1 MVVSDYFSYMK
12 KHGLIRYVSLE
23 EMAKNYER
31 KNGNFPTVMVDI
43 SDVDTQKY
51 INTLVPY
58 PWNYHTLVKKLREYV
73 QQFRDKHIE
82 PCFYIWGRLK
92 DYADVKVP
100 NKYTCNNKRNGLKK
114 LKQIR
119 NDRHSDSTCYAENTL
134 TKIYWFSSFI
144 LKYDC
149 GCQVINVTEKKY
161 AKLAKIAKDDD
172 RCLGILTS
180 DSRCLIYNTKPV
192 FYHVPMK
199 LVSTLT
205 EMYLPN
211 EFLRKIDLNS
221 SQLKLLFSAQ
231 KDLLGF
237 KFANLENDEV
247 LRIEYLKNAIK
258 DNNLTG
264 DEQDV
269 FVWSYITEIR
279 VAILRA
285 KMELYDEIDN
295 DDGSANYTTLSKFL
309 KQKWNAC
316 ESPAKV
322 YYVVKRQNYVETFNL
337 SDFTE
342 ESLPFSISLYDSMR
356 RNMYFA
362 LLRQENCK
370 VRELW
375 ISEPTNIN
383 IEDYVTNFT
392 TYEGFIPTLEIL
404 LSDDSS
410 VNEYRWKLLFY
421 CLGKTTSTR
430 YSNTPIFAFCCVI
443 NYMLRN
449 GVEFRQYELDALIL
463 QAILV
468 SNNSDSYNNNTE
480 WNRRFVHL
488 SRLYETGMNTL
499 MNVLTAC
506 GFPISL
512 EHSLHWK
519 TFNILVFSNVY
530 YELICQ
536 TPLDVFCKRN
546 NIDISYYKWIHITCL
561 EEM

>member
-1 MVVSDYFSYMK
+1 MVKSAYFSYMK

-31 KNGNFPTVMVDI
+31 TSGSFPTVIVDI
-43 SDVDTQKY
+43 SDVDTHKY

-58 PWNYHTLVKKLREYV
+58 PWNYHTLVKILTEYV
-73 QQFRDKHIE
+73 RQFRDKHIE

-92 DYADVKVP
+92 DYVDVKMP
-100 NKYTCNNKRNGLKK
+100 NKYKSNKKNGLKK
-114 LKQIR
+114 LEEIR
-119 NDRHSDSTCYAENTL
+119 DNRHSDSTCYAENTL
-134 TKIYWFSSFI
+134 SKIYWFSSFI
-144 LKYDC
+144 LKYEC

-161 AKLAKIAKDDD
+161 AKLAKIVKDDD

-180 DSRCLIYNTKPV
+180 DPGYFIYNTKPV

-221 SQLKLLFSAQ
+221 SQLKLLFCAQ

-247 LRIEYLKNAIK
+247 LRIEYLRNAIK

-264 DEQDV
+264 DKND
-269 FVWSYITEIR
+269 FSIWSYVTDIR
-279 VAILRA
+279 IANLRA
-285 KMELYDEIDN
+285 KAELYDEID
-295 DDGSANYTTLSKFL
+295 DDGGGSANYTTLSKLL
-309 KQKWNAC
+309 KQKWIAC
-316 ESPAKV
+316 EIPAKV
-322 YYVVKRQNYVETFNL
+322 YYVVKRRNYVETFNL
-337 SDFTE
+337 SDFIE
-342 ESLPFSISLYDSMR
+342 ESLPFSISLYASMR

-362 LLRQENCK
+362 LLRQENCR

-375 ISEPTNIN
+375 ISEPANIN

-392 TYEGFIPTLEIL
+392 AYKGFTPSLETL
-404 LSDDSS
+404 LSNDSS
-410 VNEYRWKLLFY
+410 VNEYRWKLLLY
-421 CLGKTTSTR
+421 CLGRTTCNR
-430 YSNTPIFAFCCVI
+430 YANTPIFAFCCVI

-530 YELICQ
+530 YELKCP
-536 TPLDVFCKRN
+536 TPVELFCRRN
-546 NIDISYYKWIHITCL
+546 NIDISYYKWICITCL
-561 EEM
+561 EK